1 MTFNADIGNVN
12 PSVVTLSNNV
22 GESTYSSN
30 AVGEE
35 TVRIFVGNVEVSNIK
50 FNVHA
55 SVINRIYVSVS
66 GSDSNIGTIDNP
78 LRTIGAAI
86 NKNKEF
92 GGNKTIYVLAGV
104 YEENNLVI
112 TDQVTIIGDD
122 ATIDAQANRILTISN
137 DTKISGLK
145 FINGVSS
152 DKGSSIYHNG
162 GNLAIY
168 DSVFDNN
175 ANGAIM
181 SQSSGVLYIN
191 NSTFT
196 NDGAIFA
203 NSESIIE
210 NCTFNDVINVSSST
224 IISNSKFKGNKTY
237 AIYVVDNT
245 QANIY
250 IQNNEFVSNDGSI
263 YVLNN
268 NLTVIMNN
276 VFDNYS
282 KSAITIINNPN
293 VIVSGNEFI
302 NSDEMHWMY
311 YLQVLS

>member
-137 DTKISGLK
+137 DTK
-145 FINGVSS
+145 F
-152 DKGSSIYHNG
+152 
-162 GNLAIY
+162 
-168 DSVFDNN
+168 
-175 ANGAIM
+175 
-181 SQSSGVLYIN
+181 
-191 NSTFT
+191 
-196 NDGAIFA
+196 
-203 NSESIIE
+203 
-210 NCTFNDVINVSSST
+210 
-224 IISNSKFKGNKTY
+224 
-237 AIYVVDNT
+237 
-245 QANIY
+245 
-250 IQNNEFVSNDGSI
+250 
-263 YVLNN
+263 
-268 NLTVIMNN
+268 
-276 VFDNYS
+276 
-282 KSAITIINNPN
+282 
-293 VIVSGNEFI
+293 
-302 NSDEMHWMY
+302 
-311 YLQVLS
+311 QV